1 MLQWVFRFL
10 VSILVLFQSSSLKS
24 FNHVRH
30 ECGLFAIVKP
40 HSVEQKHADKVFIGN
55 LPFSVT
61 ETIIRDI
68 VQSKIGDGKI
78 SEIKI
83 AAGKK
88 TKRPLGFLFIDF
100 IDLESAIA
108 AVSLFDGYN
117 LEGRILNSNLKIP
130 DDVSLIKASPLNIEK
145 MKSLPL
151 SPYKAS
157 KTIYL
162 SNLDYSLDEEEIS
175 NMCDDLVG
183 FGLVSD
189 VRIPA
194 DKETGSSRGF
204 AYIEFKLAA
213 TVEIAIKEL
222 SDVEVYGR
230 LLKVERMSMPK
241 KKEVVV
247 NIVKEEDVDEDIY
260 AALTY

>member
-1 MLQWVFRFL
+1 MIQWVFRFL
-10 VSILVLFQSSSLKS
+10 VSILVLFQSSSLKAILR
-24 FNHVRH
+24 VRH
-30 ECGLFAIVKP
+30 ENGLHASVK
-40 HSVEQKHADKVFIGN
+40 SRSAEQKHAHKVFIGN

-68 VQSKIGDGKI
+68 VLSEIGDGKV
-78 SEIKI
+78 SEINI
-83 AAGKK
+83 SAGKK

-117 LEGRILNSNLKIP
+117 LEGRVLNSNLKIP
-130 DDVSLIKASPLNIEK
+130 DDISLIKASPQNIEK
-145 MKSLPL
+145 IKSLPL

-157 KTIYL
+157 RTIYL

-241 KKEVVV
+241 KKEEVH
-247 NIVKEEDVDEDIY
+247 IVKEEDVDEDIY

>member
-1 MLQWVFRFL
+1 MIQWVFRFL

-24 FNHVRH
+24 MKSVKHKY
-30 ECGLFAIVKP
+30 GIFAIVKP
-40 HSVEQKHADKVFIGN
+40 HTAEQKHADKVFIGN

-61 ETIIRDI
+61 EAIIRDI
-68 VQSKIGDGKI
+68 VQSEIGEGKI

-100 IDLESAIA
+100 VDLESAIA

-117 LEGRILNSNLKIP
+117 LEGRVLNSNLKIP

-241 KKEVVV
+241 KKEAVA
-247 NIVKEEDVDEDIY
+247 IVKEEDVDEDIY

>member
-1 MLQWVFRFL
+1 MN
-10 VSILVLFQSSSLKS
+10 S
-24 FNHVRH
+24 VRH
-30 ECGLFAIVKP
+30 DHGIFSNVKTLP
-40 HSVEQKHADKVFIGN
+40 VEQKHADKVFIGN

-68 VQSKIGDGKI
+68 VMSNIGDGKI
-78 SEIKI
+78 GEIKI

-100 IDLESAIA
+100 IDLDSAIA
-108 AVSLFDGYN
+108 AVTLFDGYN
-117 LEGRILNSNLKIP
+117 LEGRILNSNLKLP
-130 DDVSLIKASPLNIEK
+130 DDASLIKTSTQNMEK
-145 MKSLPL
+145 MKSVPL

-241 KKEVVV
+241 KKEIPVA
-247 NIVKEEDVDEDIY
+247 VKVEDEDEDIY
-260 AALTY
+260 AALSY